1 MSNTEAED
9 QDAPKAA
16 TNDYAVGYGRPPLHT
31 RFKKGKSGNPKGRPK
46 GGRNLKTELRDIA
59 LMKVPV
65 RDGDT
70 QRLIS
75 LVAANLMAQ
84 GVKGAKGDPRSSNLF
99 LNQSAKL
106 GLLDPEDHADNL
118 PGNAQQAGAAC
129 FPPANQL
136 RLGDVLL
143 DNLNLDLLSR
153 NEQIELSRLADVID
167 LGGDIFALGKDD
179 FERLKKL
186 VEKGRGKD
194 ITPD

>member
-1 MSNTEAED
+1 MIGFSATTACC
-9 QDAPKAA
+9 AVRAA
-16 TNDYAVGYGRPPLHT
+16 TIAPMPPRTLQSGIGRLLPGNPQSSPARTKPSRKSKLSGPSIACGGQCNVEY
-31 RFKKGKSGNPKGRPK
+31 RSRRPRRAESCDQRLCGRLLSSAPSYPVQKGERDNPKGRPK
-46 GGRNLKTELRDIA
+46 GRRNLKTELRDIA

-118 PGNAQQAGAAC
+118 PGNA
-129 FPPANQL
+129 
-136 RLGDVLL
+136 
-143 DNLNLDLLSR
+143 
-153 NEQIELSRLADVID
+153 
-167 LGGDIFALGKDD
+167 
-179 FERLKKL
+179 
-186 VEKGRGKD
+186 
-194 ITPD
+194 